1 MSLSYLTTYY
11 DYADTACASP
21 VSEINYYP
29 TSSLAACQSAVA
41 NESECTTSDYF
52 LAFRAAC
59 VTSGF
64 RENGAEVFGDST
76 SYSETYVYS
85 DATCSDATAL
95 VNLRQYRVGGC
106 YQYSGTDGFG
116 GKSRRGAVSPGA
128 TESFVINIYNDTAC
142 NEFYQ
147 SVTFLADNT
156 TCQKTTFFNA
166 GSYVKMHLV
175 DASVTAGSNSTGSS
189 TTSSSSSGGGGISTG
204 TIGGIAAGAVII
216 LLAVGAGTYYYLKR
230 AKAPTQPRVD
240 KPPTPPEAQG
250 LPTPPT
256 APAAQGFPTPP
267 TPPAAKGFPTPPT
280 APAEQGLP
288 TYENATAML
297 SVGSSYA

>member
-95 VNLRQYRVGGC
+95 VNLRQYRVGG
-106 YQYSGTDGFG
+106 
-116 GKSRRGAVSPGA
+116 GAVSPGA

-175 DASVTAGSNSTGSS
+175 DASVTAGSTNSTGSS
-189 TTSSSSSGGGGISTG
+189 TTSSGSNSGGGGISTG

-216 LLAVGAGTYYYLKR
+216 LLAFGAGTYYYLKR

-240 KPPTPPEAQG
+240 KR
-250 LPTPPT
+250 
-256 APAAQGFPTPP
+256 P
-267 TPPAAKGFPTPPT
+267 TPPAAQGFPTPPT

>member
-156 TCQKTTFFNA
+156 TCQKTAFFNA

-175 DASVTAGSNSTGSS
+175 DASVTAGSTNSTGSS
-189 TTSSSSSGGGGISTG
+189 TTSSNSSGGGGISTG

-256 APAAQGFPTPP
+256 APA
-267 TPPAAKGFPTPPT
+267 
-280 APAEQGLP
+280 EQGLP